1 MGEERKE
8 IESVRFKGCPQMGS
22 EAASLRF
29 KVQSSMFSPQII
41 EISTDFL
48 NYIWIIRQLKLPIIL
63 KPLALIIC

>member
-8 IESVRFKGCPQMGS
+8 IESVRFKGCPQMGQRS
-22 EAASLRF
+22 CQFR
-29 KVQSSMFSPQII
+29 VQSSMFSPQII

>member
-1 MGEERKE
+1 
-8 IESVRFKGCPQMGS
+8 MGS
-22 EAASLRF
+22 KAASLRF